1 MATRLHGESEDMAQI
16 IAILGNKGG
25 TGKTTNAHLL
35 CYGLGLLGTHS
46 VCLLTDAHRE
56 PLEKGGRNYLPMD
69 ARTPDQLQKLIK
81 KLSLVDGW
89 LGIIDGGANNP
100 EADLKLAAH
109 ADLVILPFRESHEDL
124 RTVIADLERLPKA
137 LALPSQWPT
146 NAWQR
151 DAANRN
157 VAALMSKYRPRL
169 LEPLNAISASKLLL
183 QHHFPDNIPTPLRNA
198 ARRFAAQVLD
208 RLRLHYEQF
217 ENEPEDGEAATS
229 GTPIASPPNLAFAAG

>member
-1 MATRLHGESEDMAQI
+1 MAQI

-46 VCLLTDAHRE
+46 VCLLTDTHRE
-56 PLEKGGRNYLPMD
+56 PLDKHGRNYLPMD
-69 ARTPDQLQKLIK
+69 ARTPAQLSALVK

-89 LGIIDGGANNP
+89 LGVIDGGANHP
-100 EADLKLAAH
+100 ERDLALAQH
-109 ADLVILPFRESHEDL
+109 AGLVILPFRESHEDI
-124 RTVIADLERLPKA
+124 RTVIDDLERLPKS

-157 VAALMSKYRPRL
+157 VASLMGKYRARM

-183 QHHFPDNIPTPLRNA
+183 QHHLPDNIPTPLRNA

-208 RLRLHYEQF
+208 RLRLKYEHF
-217 ENEPEDGEAATS
+217 ELEPETGES
-229 GTPIASPPNLAFAAG
+229 VNRGTPPSVPPDLALSASAS

>member
-1 MATRLHGESEDMAQI
+1 MAQI

-46 VCLLTDAHRE
+46 VCLLTDTHRE
-56 PLEKGGRNYLPMD
+56 PLDKHGRNYLPMD
-69 ARTPDQLQKLIK
+69 ARTPAQLAALVK
-81 KLSLVDGW
+81 KLGVVDGW
-89 LGIIDGGANNP
+89 LGVIDGGANHP
-100 EADLKLAAH
+100 ERDLALAQH
-109 ADLVILPFRESHEDL
+109 ADLVILPFRESHEDI

-137 LALPSQWPT
+137 VALPSQWAT

-151 DAANRN
+151 EAANRS
-157 VAALMSKYRPRL
+157 VAQSMGKYRARM

-183 QHHFPDNIPTPLRNA
+183 QHQFPDTIPTPLRNA

-208 RLRLHYEQF
+208 RLRVQYEHF
-217 ENEPEDGEAATS
+217 ELEPEDGSITAAPS
-229 GTPIASPPNLAFAAG
+229 TPPEPPPNLALAAS